1 MASGEYFPRFQPMVM
16 CSVTFRE
23 VMWRY
28 RYAVAVY
35 AALCTQSFFRL
46 GILAWFEF
54 VYGVVST
61 FCWVG
66 QMVGTTLVMAM
77 LENLDEL
84 VVMGATGYGVLY
96 TINRINT

>member
-1 MASGEYFPRFQPMVM
+1 MVTFNF
-16 CSVTFRE
+16 TFRE
-23 VMWRY
+23 MVWRY
-28 RYAVAVY
+28 RYVVAVY

-46 GILAWFEF
+46 GILAWLEF

-66 QMVGTTLVMAM
+66 QIVGVTLVMAV
-77 LENLDEL
+77 LENLDQL

-96 TINRINT
+96 MINRY